1 MTLTSF
7 KSFVKNKFP
16 LSTYLFKNRNQI
28 LNLGR
33 WGVKDEKAKGIIAD
47 YANKDHCGPCGRH
60 DYKTKF
66 KDIDKSIESYKNR
79 KKST

>member
-1 MTLTSF
+1 MTVTSF

-16 LSTYLFKNRNQI
+16 LSSFLFKNRNQI

-33 WGVKDEKAKGIIAD
+33 WGVQDEKAKGIMAD
-47 YANKDHCGPCGRH
+47 YANEDHCGRH

-66 KDIDKSIESYKNR
+66 KDIDKSIEFYKNK
-79 KKST
+79 KKSI